1 MVTETSISLDD
12 HFTNFV
18 EKQVQAGRFATAS
31 DVVRAGLRLLEEQE
45 AKVTALQQ
53 ALIFGEES
61 GQLAPFENA
70 AFLKRMRNKNAG

>member
-18 EKQVQAGRFATAS
+18 EKQVQSGRFATA
-31 DVVRAGLRLLEEQE
+31 DEVVRAGLRLLEDQE

-53 ALIFGEES
+53 ALIAGEES
-61 GQLAPFENA
+61 GQPAPFENG
-70 AFLKRMRNKNAG
+70 AFLKRMRSKHAG